1 MPAEPTLADLLRHTA
16 REVKLQIRTHA
27 PATVIS
33 YDAARQTVRV
43 RVDHLLTK
51 PVISA
56 ADTARTLQQQP
67 GSRLD
72 EAGESI
78 VLAPVILDGVPV
90 AWLSTSTASFVL
102 PMSPGDTGQIHV
114 SDRSLDTW
122 RDGVSGE
129 AVDPVSATT
138 HQLRSAVFVPGL
150 RTRANPIASV
160 TGTAVQL
167 DAEAPI
173 EIGVSSL
180 DIKLGPAQQ
189 RPVARKTDT
198 IALDAVSTNA
208 ITSAINAVAAAAGI
222 PAPPF
227 PPGVPVQFTGTI
239 TSGSAVVK
247 AGG

>member
-102 PMSPGDTGQIHV
+102 PMSPGDTGQIHI

-150 RTRANPIASV
+150 RTRANPIANV
-160 TGTAVQL
+160 TGTSVQL
-167 DAEAPI
+167 DTTAPI
-173 EIGVSSL
+173 EIGASSTA
-180 DIKLGPAQQ
+180 INLGPPAQLA
-189 RPVARKTDT
+189 VARVTDT
-198 IALDAVSTNA
+198 IALDAASIA
-208 ITSAINAVAAAAGI
+208 AINAAIAGATSVPPV
-222 PAPPF
+222 PAP
-227 PPGVPVQFTGTI
+227 VTSLTGTI
-239 TSGSAVVK
+239 TSGSSVVK

>member
-102 PMSPGDTGQIHV
+102 PMSFTRCTATIAALGALIAAKPAAANMN
-114 SDRSLDTW
+114 
-122 RDGVSGE
+122 GVSI
-129 AVDPVSATT
+129 V
-138 HQLRSAVFVPGL
+138 L
-150 RTRANPIASV
+150 
-160 TGTAVQL
+160 
-167 DAEAPI
+167 
-173 EIGVSSL
+173 
-180 DIKLGPAQQ
+180 
-189 RPVARKTDT
+189 
-198 IALDAVSTNA
+198 
-208 ITSAINAVAAAAGI
+208 TSR
-222 PAPPF
+222 
-227 PPGVPVQFTGTI
+227 
-239 TSGSAVVK
+239 
-247 AGG
+247 